1 MERIRLNTLLM
12 EQLFEA
18 AAVPMLETLA
28 DAGIAQSTLW
38 GWIDAEKSGVGKR
51 MRQGGLPVLAL
62 INLCNAMRVPVRKL
76 FVEEGEKDTVPSRSD
91 LVSPRSQYIPCRF
104 DMGVFRKSF
113 GVRSEAKMTVTSML
127 EKLGVSY
134 TVYVAWIAD
143 AKNLRVQSLLDICNQ
158 FGYDFFQFVTDKNG
172 IVPDEE
178 ESVFDKEQAPVEAE
192 ALKKE
197 NARLLREIKS
207 MEKELKETLKENE
220 DLTKSNAELRIEKSE
235 LVYEVRRLKD
245 QLCSLSEGRFGLV
258 ADNSDIRYNNEQ
270 EDCLLG

>member
-28 DAGIAQSTLW
+28 EAGIAQSTLW

-143 AKNLRVQSLLDICNQ
+143 AKNLELEQVYDELEAIVGAGTKINIDYYIRMIIDEDKVDDIYEYFKEEATSDSVNEAMKAL
-158 FGYDFFQFVTDKNG
+158 G
-172 IVPDEE
+172 PDYTEE
-178 ESVFDKEQAPVEAE
+178 EV
-192 ALKKE
+192 
-197 NARLLREIKS
+197 RLIRIKF
-207 MEKELKETLKENE
+207 L
-220 DLTKSNAELRIEKSE
+220 SE
-235 LVYEVRRLKD
+235 L
-245 QLCSLSEGRFGLV
+245 G
-258 ADNSDIRYNNEQ
+258 N
-270 EDCLLG
+270 